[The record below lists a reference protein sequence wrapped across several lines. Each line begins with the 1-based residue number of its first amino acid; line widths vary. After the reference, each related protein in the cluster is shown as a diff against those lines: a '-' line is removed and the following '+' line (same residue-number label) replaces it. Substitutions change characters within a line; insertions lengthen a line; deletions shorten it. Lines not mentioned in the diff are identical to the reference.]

1 MILEWRQ
8 SQWGFPALQSPAA
21 FIASVSLLITA
32 GLAASATA
40 MVDECDQAAGV
51 AARKH
56 GIPVDI
62 LLAITRVETGR
73 TGQEGLSPWPW
84 TVNLEG
90 AGHWFKTEDQ
100 ARAFVFRHF
109 KKGARSFDVGCFQI
123 NYKWHGRA
131 FGSIEEMFDPILGA
145 DYAARLLK
153 KFHTELGSWSEA
165 AGAYHSRTPALSR
178 KYSARF
184 DTIRRSLPDAIP
196 AGDMTKQSPSR
207 AARPLLGTTPASL
220 GSLVTFQGS
229 DSGQRLSLIKQN

>member
-8 SQWGFPALQSPAA
+8 SQKGYPVLRSPAVFAA
-21 FIASVSLLITA
+21 FASILISSA
-32 GLAASATA
+32 LAAAA
-40 MVDECDQAAGV
+40 AAKAYDCDQAAEV
-51 AARKH
+51 AAQRH
-56 GIPVDI
+56 DIPVDI

-73 TGQEGLSPWPW
+73 TGKEGLSPWPW

-131 FGSIEEMFDPILGA
+131 FQSIEDMFDPVLGA
-145 DYAARLLK
+145 DYAAQLLK
-153 KFHTELGSWSEA
+153 NLYAELGNWSEA

-184 DTIRRSLPDAIP
+184 DTIRTSLPDSNP
-196 AGDMTKQSPSR
+196 AGDMTKRSSSR
-207 AARPLLGTTPASL
+207 AARPLIGSTPASL
-220 GSLVTFQGS
+220 GSLVTFQDT
-229 DSGQRLSLIKQN
+229 DSRQRLSLIKQR